1 MAARFLHVWP
11 DTPLY
16 RSILDRRVVD
26 DESALARL
34 KRISGEG
41 GEVDTPRKLP
51 VSGLITR
58 GKRPS
63 LAHTL
68 GLSHHEILPSEVVW
82 VRGFEPRNQSVNQCV
97 LASITDNDIVAI
109 SSVDRVVPLA
119 SKKDVIESCNGVVT
133 ASATND
139 IVAGGTR

>member
-1 MAARFLHVWP
+1 MRIVGTVQPDRLVEALAGAEVGMAARFLHVWP

-68 GLSHHEILPSEVVW
+68 GLSHHEILPSEVAGW
-82 VRGFEPRNQSVNQCV
+82 VRGFEPPNQSANQCV
-97 LASITDNDIVAI
+97 LASITENGIVAI
-109 SSVDRVVPLA
+109 YPR
-119 SKKDVIESCNGVVT
+119 SCR
-133 ASATND
+133 SP
-139 IVAGGTR
+139 RL